1 MAKLLGGFSVGRF
14 IKQFGHNLWAEL
26 QTVLG
31 AIGSFLSSFFN
42 VWDVSVDDF
51 EAIAADFTEIKAN
64 VQSEIA
70 KLQKLH
76 NPAWK
81 TRVINVPKAM
91 EAVHDLIETVR
102 DDLFGRA
109 EDCITPL
116 HDLVLVWKSEK
127 AAIESS
133 LDKPNAM
140 VRASSFLHSVETA
153 IHQVRSA
160 MDAAKD
166 VTELANEIT
175 DKLNGL
181 DLIFLQQGNPRVRLK
196 KTISARVGKLHAAS

>member
-1 MAKLLGGFSVGRF
+1 VAKLLGGFSVGDF
-14 IKQFGHNLWAEL
+14 IKEFGKNLWSEL
-26 QTVLG
+26 QTVLSS
-31 AIGSFLSSFFN
+31 IGSFLSSFFN

-51 EAIAADFTEIKAN
+51 EAIAADFNTIKTNVQTEID
-64 VQSEIA
+64 
-70 KLQKLH
+70 KLKKLH
-76 NPAWK
+76 NPKWK
-81 TRVINVPKAM
+81 TRVINVPRAM

-116 HDLVLVWKSEK
+116 HDLILVWKSEK

-153 IHQVRSA
+153 IHQVRTA

-166 VTELANEIT
+166 VTELANDIT

-196 KTISARVGKLHAAS
+196 KTISARAGKLHAST